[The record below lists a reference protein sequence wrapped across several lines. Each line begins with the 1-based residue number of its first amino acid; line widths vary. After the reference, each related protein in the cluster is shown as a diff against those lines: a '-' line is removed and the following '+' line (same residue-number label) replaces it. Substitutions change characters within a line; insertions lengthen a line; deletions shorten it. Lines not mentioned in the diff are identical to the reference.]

1 MEEEENK
8 KIKIEIKYQ
17 NENKFLDKIPT
28 SYEDLKVLFKRLY
41 KIEGNKYFDFQI
53 DTKMSLTKK
62 NFKENIYFFIRR
74 INPIIYVEDSTE
86 NIFKILNEKTKINTV
101 IKTTGENNK
110 ENTDKKEIENIKE
123 EKEEKEIINNE
134 EIYNKYNE
142 LKSEYDKLDRENK
155 MNNYKLKDLNKIKE
169 ENQKLAK
176 DLEEKEKLINELKNK
191 KETNINNDINNISI
205 KPLNTPNEENNDKDN
220 FYKTKLD
227 NIENKIDDTKNII
240 TELQKEINNLKDII
254 KIKNEE
260 IIQKIQKEKKSENN
274 LDNYKQKINE
284 LKQDFLSKIK
294 DLEQSIN
301 NNITKYKNQK

>member
-1 MEEEENK
+1 MEDEEDK
-8 KIKIEIKYQ
+8 KTKIEIKYQ
-17 NENKFLDKIPT
+17 NENKFLDKIPS
-28 SYEDLKVLFKRLY
+28 SYEELKVLFKRLY
-41 KIEGNKYFDFQI
+41 KIEGSKYFDFQI

-142 LKSEYDKLDRENK
+142 LKSEYDKLDKENK

-205 KPLNTPNEENNDKDN
+205 KPLNTPNEEINDKDN

-260 IIQKIQKEKKSENN
+260 IIQKIQNEKKSENN

>member
-1 MEEEENK
+1 MEDEEDK
-8 KIKIEIKYQ
+8 KTKIEIKYQ

-86 NIFKILNEKTKINTV
+86 DVFKMLNEKTKINTV

>member
-1 MEEEENK
+1 MEDEEDK
-8 KIKIEIKYQ
+8 KTKIEIKYQ
-17 NENKFLDKIPT
+17 NENKFLDKIPS
-28 SYEDLKVLFKRLY
+28 SYEELKVLFKRLY
-41 KIEGNKYFDFQI
+41 KIEGSKYFDFQI

-74 INPIIYVEDSTE
+74 LNPIIYVEDSTE

-260 IIQKIQKEKKSENN
+260 IIQKIQNEKKSENN

>member
-1 MEEEENK
+1 MEDEEDK
-8 KIKIEIKYQ
+8 KTKIEIKYQ
-17 NENKFLDKIPT
+17 NENKFLDKIPS
-28 SYEDLKVLFKRLY
+28 SYEELKVLFKRLY
-41 KIEGNKYFDFQI
+41 KIEGSKYFDFQI

-274 LDNYKQKINE
+274 LDNYKQNINE
-284 LKQDFLSKIK
+284 I
-294 DLEQSIN
+294 
-301 NNITKYKNQK
+301 

>member
-1 MEEEENK
+1 MEDEEDK
-8 KIKIEIKYQ
+8 KTKIEIKYQ
-17 NENKFLDKIPT
+17 NENKFLDKIPS
-28 SYEDLKVLFKRLY
+28 SYEELKVLFKRLY
-41 KIEGNKYFDFQI
+41 KIEGSKYFDFQI

-74 INPIIYVEDSTE
+74 LNPIIYVEDSTE
-86 NIFKILNEKTKINTV
+86 DVFKMLNEKTKINTV

-260 IIQKIQKEKKSENN
+260 IIQKIQNEKKSENN

>member
-1 MEEEENK
+1 MEDEEDK
-8 KIKIEIKYQ
+8 KTKIEIKYQ
-17 NENKFLDKIPT
+17 NENKFLDKIPS
-28 SYEDLKVLFKRLY
+28 SYEELKVLFKRLY
-41 KIEGNKYFDFQI
+41 KIEGSKYFDFQI

-74 INPIIYVEDSTE
+74 LNPIIYVEDSTE
-86 NIFKILNEKTKINTV
+86 DVFKMLNEKTKINTV
-101 IKTTGENNK
+101 IKTTGEKNK

-260 IIQKIQKEKKSENN
+260 IIQKIQNEKKSENN

>member
-1 MEEEENK
+1 MEDEEDK
-8 KIKIEIKYQ
+8 KTKIEIKYQ
-17 NENKFLDKIPT
+17 NENKFLDNIPS
-28 SYEDLKVLFKRLY
+28 SYEELKVLFKRLY
-41 KIEGNKYFDFQI
+41 KIEGSKYFDFQI

-74 INPIIYVEDSTE
+74 LNPIIYVEDSTE
-86 NIFKILNEKTKINTV
+86 DVFKMLNEKTKINTV

-205 KPLNTPNEENNDKDN
+205 KPLNTPNEEINDKDN

>member
-1 MEEEENK
+1 MEDEEDK
-8 KIKIEIKYQ
+8 KTKIEIKYQ
-17 NENKFLDKIPT
+17 NENKFLDKIPS
-28 SYEDLKVLFKRLY
+28 SYEELKVLFKHLY

-74 INPIIYVEDSTE
+74 LNPIIYVEDSTE
-86 NIFKILNEKTKINTV
+86 DVFKMLNEKTKINTV

-260 IIQKIQKEKKSENN
+260 IIQKIQNEKKSENN

>member
-1 MEEEENK
+1 MEDEEDK
-8 KIKIEIKYQ
+8 KTKIEIKYQ

-74 INPIIYVEDSTE
+74 LNPIIYVEDSTE
-86 NIFKILNEKTKINTV
+86 DVFKMLNEKTKINTV

-123 EKEEKEIINNE
+123 EKEEIEMANNK

-142 LKSEYDKLDRENK
+142 LKSEYDKLDKENK

-260 IIQKIQKEKKSENN
+260 IIQKIQNEKKSENN

>member
-1 MEEEENK
+1 MEDEEDK
-8 KIKIEIKYQ
+8 KTKIEIKYQ
-17 NENKFLDKIPT
+17 NENKFLDKIPS
-28 SYEDLKVLFKRLY
+28 SYEELKVLFKRLY
-41 KIEGNKYFDFQI
+41 KIEGSKYFDFQI

>member
-1 MEEEENK
+1 MEDEEDK
-8 KIKIEIKYQ
+8 KTKIEIKYQ
-17 NENKFLDKIPT
+17 NENKFLDKIPS
-28 SYEDLKVLFKRLY
+28 SYEELKVLFKRLY
-41 KIEGNKYFDFQI
+41 KIEGSKYFDFQI

-74 INPIIYVEDSTE
+74 LNPIIYVEDSTE
-86 NIFKILNEKTKINTV
+86 DVFKMLNEKTKINTV

-205 KPLNTPNEENNDKDN
+205 KPLNTPNEEINDKDN

-260 IIQKIQKEKKSENN
+260 IIQKIQNEKKSENN

>member
-1 MEEEENK
+1 MEDEEDK
-8 KIKIEIKYQ
+8 KTKIEIKYQ
-17 NENKFLDKIPT
+17 NENKFLDKIPS
-28 SYEDLKVLFKRLY
+28 SYEELKVLFKRLY
-41 KIEGNKYFDFQI
+41 KIEGSKYFDFQI

-220 FYKTKLD
+220 FDKTKLD

-260 IIQKIQKEKKSENN
+260 IIKKIQKEKKSKNN

>member
-1 MEEEENK
+1 MEDEEDK
-8 KIKIEIKYQ
+8 KTKIEIKYQ
-17 NENKFLDKIPT
+17 NENKFLDKIPS
-28 SYEDLKVLFKRLY
+28 SYEELKVLFKRLY

-142 LKSEYDKLDRENK
+142 LKSEYDKLDKENK

-191 KETNINNDINNISI
+191 QETNINNDINNISI

>member
-1 MEEEENK
+1 MEDEEDK
-8 KIKIEIKYQ
+8 KTKIEIKYQ
-17 NENKFLDKIPT
+17 NENKFLDKIPS
-28 SYEDLKVLFKRLY
+28 SYEELKVLFKRLY

-191 KETNINNDINNISI
+191 QETNINNDINNISI

>member
-1 MEEEENK
+1 MEDEEDK
-8 KIKIEIKYQ
+8 KTKIEIKYQ

-86 NIFKILNEKTKINTV
+86 DVFKMLNEKTRINTV

>member
-1 MEEEENK
+1 MEDEEDK
-8 KIKIEIKYQ
+8 KTKIEIKYQ
-17 NENKFLDKIPT
+17 NENKFLDKIPS
-28 SYEDLKVLFKRLY
+28 SYEELKVLFKRLY
-41 KIEGNKYFDFQI
+41 KIEGSKYFDFQI

-86 NIFKILNEKTKINTV
+86 DVFKMLNEKTTINTV
-101 IKTTGENNK
+101 MKTTGENNE
-110 ENTDKKEIENIKE
+110 ENTNKKEIENIKE
-123 EKEEKEIINNE
+123 EKEEIEMANNK

-142 LKSEYDKLDRENK
+142 LKSEYDKLDKENK

-205 KPLNTPNEENNDKDN
+205 KPLNTPNEEINDKDN

-260 IIQKIQKEKKSENN
+260 IIQKIQNEKKSENN

>member
-1 MEEEENK
+1 MEDEEDK
-8 KIKIEIKYQ
+8 KTKIEIKYQ
-17 NENKFLDKIPT
+17 NENKFLDKIPS
-28 SYEDLKVLFKRLY
+28 SYEELKVLFKRLY
-41 KIEGNKYFDFQI
+41 KIEGSKYFDFQI

-74 INPIIYVEDSTE
+74 LNPIIYVEDSTE
-86 NIFKILNEKTKINTV
+86 DVFKMLNEKTKINTV

>member
-1 MEEEENK
+1 MEDEEDK
-8 KIKIEIKYQ
+8 KTKIEIKYQ
-17 NENKFLDKIPT
+17 NENKFLDKIPS
-28 SYEDLKVLFKRLY
+28 SYEELKVLFKRLY

-74 INPIIYVEDSTE
+74 LNPIIYVEDSTE
-86 NIFKILNEKTKINTV
+86 DVFKMLNEKTKINTV

>member
-74 INPIIYVEDSTE
+74 LNPIIYVEDSTE
-86 NIFKILNEKTKINTV
+86 DVFKMLNEKTKINTV